1 MNHHIVKLRN
11 ISKIKTEL
19 KTYKKKQ
26 LVSKPKA
33 KSVKCNVVNSST
45 LTFRMTHYKIFKTC
59 SIKLPRLESSVK
71 MFNPSK
77 KVKVVLKRQ
86 ILKPKIKISSRVA
99 NMFKRDCYVYMWNLH
114 PHSKEML
121 IRSTLD
127 PYTFIPI
134 KVNFRVKGK

>member
-19 KTYKKKQ
+19 KTYKKKK

-45 LTFRMTHYKIFKTC
+45 LTIRMTHYKIFRTC
-59 SIKLPRLESSVK
+59 SIKLPRLESSFK

-77 KVKVVLKRQ
+77 MVKVLLKRQ
-86 ILKPKIKISSRVA
+86 ILKPETKISRRVA
-99 NMFKRDCYVYMWNLH
+99 DMCKRDCYVFMWNLH
-114 PHSKEML
+114 HRSKKVL
-121 IRSTLD
+121 IRSTSD
-127 PYTFIPI
+127 PYTF
-134 KVNFRVKGK
+134 KWVNMRFLNFTE

>member
-1 MNHHIVKLRN
+1 MKLKN

-19 KTYKKKQ
+19 KTYKKKK
-26 LVSKPKA
+26 LGSKPKA
-33 KSVKCNVVNSST
+33 KSVKCNMVNSST

-99 NMFKRDCYVYMWNLH
+99 NIFKRDCYMYMWNIH
-114 PHSKEML
+114 THSKEIL

-127 PYTFIPI
+127 PYTFISI
-134 KVNFRVKGK
+134 KVNIRVKG